1 MWVIQHRNWI
11 IGIIG
16 TIMFAALLLTF
27 FWQANLSIEFT
38 GGTVVQGEYTD
49 TRPSIDQIKE
59 FSGPLDLNLLKIQPL
74 GEKGV
79 VVRLK
84 ALTQEEHNNLVTQLS
99 DGTNE
104 FKETSLSTVGPSVGK
119 ELRQKAVLSVLLVLI
134 LIILFVAYAFR
145 SVSNVVSS
153 WKYGIVVVITLVHD
167 IFVPTGVFVILS
179 HYFIGYEID
188 TLFVTALLAILGY
201 SVADTIVVFD
211 RIRENL
217 KNSPEIKPPGTEGL
231 ISESFADL
239 VGRSLRETYV
249 RSTNTSLTTVLA
261 SLAIFFFGGEAT
273 KHFALMLAVGITAG
287 TYSSILLA
295 SPLLVLISGKSPK
308 LKFEA
313 QNKP

>member
-1 MWVIQHRNWI
+1 
-11 IGIIG
+11 
-16 TIMFAALLLTF
+16 MFAALLLTF

-119 ELRQKAVLSVLLVLI
+119 ELRSKAIISIILVLI
-134 LIILFVAYAFR
+134 LIILFVTYAFR
-145 SVSNVVSS
+145 SVSSVVSS
-153 WKYGIVVVITLVHD
+153 WKYGIVVVITLIHD
-167 IFVPTGVFVILS
+167 IFVPTGVFVVLS
-179 HYFIGYEID
+179 HYFVGYEID

-217 KNSPEIKPPGTEGL
+217 KNGLPKGNPSGSQGLPLESP
-231 ISESFADL
+231 FAEV
-239 VGRSLRETYV
+239 VGRSLHETYV
-249 RSTNTSLTTVLA
+249 RSINTSLTTILA
-261 SLAIFFFGGEAT
+261 SLAIFFFGGEVT
-273 KHFALMLAVGITAG
+273 KHFALVLAVGIAAG

-295 SPLLVLISGKSPK
+295 SPLLVLISSKK
-308 LKFEA
+308 
-313 QNKP
+313 